1 MPSAW
6 RPPLL
11 ARLALCYAA
20 AAGAAGRKRGHDAFW
35 IMDPSD
41 QLCLTT
47 HGTLGP
53 CDGDAMWVYVPR
65 KGKDKWSLA
74 SVLEPVTRQ
83 MCLTRVKA
91 SARGGA
97 CGGKS
102 AQRWEVVRDGQ
113 QFAVTEDR
121 QRHCVVRDA
130 HLWSHRAQLQ
140 QAVKAGK
147 SIQRGHDAQTLVKKV
162 PTNVAHNTV
171 SLHKCAKGHTSFEL
185 HTSNVHE
192 HGFMLASADTH
203 CFDGVQFRPCSDEDA
218 HLRWGFGVSFDWLS
232 GAPKSQLY
240 KFYNSTAC
248 LVAGSDGGATLGAC
262 DSPKA
267 SGWGLRAGRLSRG
280 GDGHKSGSCLVR
292 TLDGTGALAKC
303 KDGMFEHLTL
313 TLDSD
318 GSDIL
323 QAAMDKVAEI
333 DKKKAAQAA
342 RA

>member
-1 MPSAW
+1 MAR
-6 RPPLL
+6 RPRAVLR
-11 ARLALCYAA
+11 AALCAAVAA
-20 AAGAAGRKRGHDAFW
+20 AAAGRKRGHDAFW

-97 CGGKS
+97 CGGKG

-121 QRHCVVRDA
+121 QKHCVVRDA

-147 SIQRGHDAQTLVKKV
+147 SIQRGHDAATLVKKV